1 MSEIIVVRDCY
12 GENKGNILGILICK
26 NYDGCVVGHIMEAAR
41 TEKGKDWTISDSIA
55 ALEKSGAQF
64 NWYPSFGYLDI

>member
-12 GENKGNILGILICK
+12 GENKGKILGILICK

-41 TEKGKDWTISDSIA
+41 AEKGNVCTISDSIA
-55 ALEKSGAQF
+55 AL
-64 NWYPSFGYLDI
+64 